1 MEKNIMA
8 EKKSDFI
15 TDPAKLKEIA
25 EGLQKEIY
33 DAYKINP
40 TTNRVVVK
48 EDYTK
53 RPVVEFWDI
62 PMGKVNETMIKGD
75 WKFGTYYLQGE
86 PKEGFYKMQ
95 EGQYVFVPVGFKVT
109 ALSQTNYQNAFDL
122 VYPIEALNP
131 QLRGHIYPKEGT
143 IEIAYPI
150 LDNLE
155 MPSPWK
161 FDLETSCVVNSM
173 TGYAV
178 EIKVTNEANRDLSA
192 SDKNGANKPGSG
204 NFNTS
209 TRETVSKLRNA
220 KDDEKP
226 KKEVAEQSEEIEI
239 SLEDLSPKAM
249 FETYKKYHLTKVGGK
264 YQLQNKEMNRAEH
277 SMNLQTKDDAQT
289 KKWAYLN
296 NLWIDACGADN
307 NGVKVSADQEFMSE
321 DNLSLL
327 GIIMGTITT
336 GQPVSQIFM
345 SIANDQ
351 RIADKDGAV
360 RVAFT
365 FLQSLRDHAG
375 LSIQLNASMEEYLA
389 TMNSMSGL
397 TRDNDAPVMEMKK
410 PTQV

>member
-1 MEKNIMA
+1 MA

-15 TDPAKLKEIA
+15 TDPVKLKEIA
-25 EGLQKEIY
+25 EGLQKELY
-33 DAYKINP
+33 DSYKITP
-40 TTNRVVVK
+40 TSNRVVVK
-48 EDYTK
+48 EDYTR
-53 RPVVEFWDI
+53 RPVVEFWDM
-62 PMGKVNETMIKGD
+62 PMGKINETMIKGD

-95 EGQYVFVPVGFKVT
+95 EGQYVFIPVGFKVS

-122 VYPIEALNP
+122 VHPIEALNP
-131 QLRGHIYPKEGT
+131 QLRGHIYPKEDT

-192 SDKNGANKPGSG
+192 PDKNEAYKQGSG
-204 NFNTS
+204 ILNTS
-209 TRETVSKLRNA
+209 TRETVSKLRNE
-220 KDDEKP
+220 KDDENSI
-226 KKEVAEQSEEIEI
+226 EEIEEQSEEIEI

-249 FETYKKYHLTKVGGK
+249 FETYKKYNLTKVGGK

-296 NLWIDACGADN
+296 NLWVEACGADN
-307 NGVKVSADQEFMSE
+307 RGVEVSADKEFMNE
-321 DNLSLL
+321 DNLGLL
-327 GIIMGTITT
+327 GIIMGTLTN
-336 GQPVSQIFM
+336 GLPVSQIFM

-351 RIADKDGAV
+351 RIEDKDGAV

-365 FLQSLRDHAG
+365 FLQLLRDHAG

-389 TMNSMSGL
+389 TMSSMSAPTL
-397 TRDNDAPVMEMKK
+397 DNDAPVMEMKK